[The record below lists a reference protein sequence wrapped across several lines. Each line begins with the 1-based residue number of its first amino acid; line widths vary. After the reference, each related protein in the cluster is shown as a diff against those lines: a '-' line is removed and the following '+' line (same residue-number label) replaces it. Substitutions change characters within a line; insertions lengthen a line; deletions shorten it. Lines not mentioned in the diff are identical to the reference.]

1 MQPATIEET
10 KAYAKPCSRLI
21 DLGNGVMF
29 PVNSEKEASFVEWMI
44 EESKAG
50 RASLPTVAPGATI
63 IPKNNDGIKIE
74 DWWPI
79 YEESRADRF

>member
-1 MQPATIEET
+1 MQPAVE
-10 KAYAKPCSRLI
+10 KAKSAAKPYSRFI

-29 PVNSEKEASFVEWMI
+29 PVESEQEANFVEWMI
-44 EESKAG
+44 EEARAG
-50 RASLPTVAPGATI
+50 RASLPTSAPGTTI
-63 IPKNNDGIKIE
+63 IPKNNEGIKTI